1 MFAVVYKFVGHRP
14 VVAVYMNILVS
25 AATCIPLFYIGLALY
40 GEIAGRI
47 SSAVYSL
54 WPHAI
59 FLSTHL
65 LSEPLY
71 VFLLTV
77 FVVHS
82 FILARKPDARNITF
96 SGFLLGALLYARP
109 HVLLL
114 PFVFLWIVLVFWP
127 RWRTMLACQTIFAV
141 AALML
146 APWILRNYRV
156 QGAFV
161 PFTTQ
166 TGTALVDANN
176 RIVATQPEYYGFA
189 LSWERQIPE
198 YVDLYSSVSNEVDLS
213 NMGVKLYKQWMRAN
227 PDKWWYLTRE

>member
-1 MFAVVYKFVGHRP
+1 
-14 VVAVYMNILVS
+14 
-25 AATCIPLFYIGLALY
+25 
-40 GEIAGRI
+40 
-47 SSAVYSL
+47 
-54 WPHAI
+54 
-59 FLSTHL
+59 
-65 LSEPLY
+65 
-71 VFLLTV
+71 
-77 FVVHS
+77 
-82 FILARKPDARNITF
+82 
-96 SGFLLGALLYARP
+96 
-109 HVLLL
+109 
-114 PFVFLWIVLVFWP
+114 
-127 RWRTMLACQTIFAV
+127 MLACQTIFAV

-198 YVDLYSSVSNEVDLS
+198 YVDLYSSVSNEVNLS

-227 PDKWWYLTRE
+227 PDKWWYLTESKFRRFWTPFLQQSNQFNRFAMLLSWGTVLILFTGPFLVTLYRGLSNRRSAPNGSLCYSEHPGELTVLWWYSAISIPNRRVLHCVRGWRRIMVVGSTAS

>member
-1 MFAVVYKFVGHRP
+1 MRLGNRIAFFSCILVLGVVARVAMLPRDSTPRLGSDDDEYDAYAWNLAKGDGYRGPSPVYHDRDHLTSWRMPAPSLMFAVVYKFVGHRP

-82 FILARKPDARNITF
+82 FILAEARMPETLRSAGFCSVRSYTHVRMCSFCHSFSYGSCSYFGPDGERCLPARR
-96 SGFLLGALLYARP
+96 SS
-109 HVLLL
+109 LLL
-114 PFVFLWIVLVFWP
+114 H
-127 RWRTMLACQTIFAV
+127 
-141 AALML
+141 
-146 APWILRNYRV
+146 
-156 QGAFV
+156 
-161 PFTTQ
+161 
-166 TGTALVDANN
+166 
-176 RIVATQPEYYGFA
+176 
-189 LSWERQIPE
+189 
-198 YVDLYSSVSNEVDLS
+198 
-213 NMGVKLYKQWMRAN
+213 
-227 PDKWWYLTRE
+227 